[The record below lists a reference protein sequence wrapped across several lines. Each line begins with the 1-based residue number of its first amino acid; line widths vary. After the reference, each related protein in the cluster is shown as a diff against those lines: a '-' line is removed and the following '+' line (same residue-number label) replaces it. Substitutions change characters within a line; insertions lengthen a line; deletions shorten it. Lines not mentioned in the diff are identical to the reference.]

1 MSFNLPAAQYLM
13 RTNASTNRGSFDN
26 AFQTGQ
32 KTGGNLP
39 ITFSG
44 AQVTNAGG
52 NEGIYFGL
60 DSQNSTTDFDASS
73 NTKVVLTSVQ
83 FNAPNRIQVGTKAQ
97 RGVVARLTSGSGGN
111 DYREYVIGGNDT
123 PFASSQAGPVTICL
137 DLSSTSNDSSGGSYD
152 NSAVTGWGYGTFKFN
167 LAGGSSN
174 LSYFQRVFLLDTL
187 RGEPNLPTFT
197 GNANF
202 DDAVGE
208 VLGSD
213 YTDKIGFWCS
223 KSGSAIFLPVP
234 FSIGDGSSTTNFDDN
249 GATVISPSDNAQG
262 QENFRLTD
270 QSMRV
275 YYTPSPVASNNS
287 CNLSGSYSWGTS
299 ADWDFDVDAPHNIS
313 GNFTGMGDFTV
324 GSGGVVNGNF
334 NLSTGSS
341 LISNGANIDDVNVSG
356 NINILG
362 NSVTD
367 YSGVKAGSIDFDTAG
382 TYTLTGC
389 NVINI
394 TNSSS
399 GNVTINNISS
409 MLSTDNAGTGA
420 GQVNIENSAT
430 LTVATNVTGADV
442 VILAAGTQTVLGSVD
457 AQAVTDFDY
466 VYSTPQSVD
475 IGVIKA
481 GYVPLYIY
489 GYTLAASS
497 ASLPIN
503 LITDRS
509 YL

>member
-1 MSFNLPAAQYLM
+1 
-13 RTNASTNRGSFDN
+13 
-26 AFQTGQ
+26 
-32 KTGGNLP
+32 
-39 ITFSG
+39 
-44 AQVTNAGG
+44 
-52 NEGIYFGL
+52 
-60 DSQNSTTDFDASS
+60 
-73 NTKVVLTSVQ
+73 
-83 FNAPNRIQVGTKAQ
+83 
-97 RGVVARLTSGSGGN
+97 
-111 DYREYVIGGNDT
+111 
-123 PFASSQAGPVTICL
+123 
-137 DLSSTSNDSSGGSYD
+137 
-152 NSAVTGWGYGTFKFN
+152 
-167 LAGGSSN
+167 
-174 LSYFQRVFLLDTL
+174 
-187 RGEPNLPTFT
+187 
-197 GNANF
+197 
-202 DDAVGE
+202 
-208 VLGSD
+208 
-213 YTDKIGFWCS
+213 
-223 KSGSAIFLPVP
+223 
-234 FSIGDGSSTTNFDDN
+234 
-249 GATVISPSDNAQG
+249 
-262 QENFRLTD
+262 
-270 QSMRV
+270 MRV
-275 YYTPSPVASNNS
+275 YYTPSPVAANNS

-299 ADWDFDVDAPHNIS
+299 ADWDFDVDAPHNMS

-362 NSVTD
+362 NSVID

-489 GYTLAASS
+489 GYALATSS